1 MDLPTPQHPSE
12 RQWCCGMT
20 EGECVHTDRP
30 TDHAP
35 GDNGR
40 TLRRVLLVLGAAVL
54 FGLLPFLSGLIGALI
69 LFVIARRIHR
79 RLCRTVPPRVSAL
92 AITLGLFVIVLVP
105 GTWFVSTLIAE
116 ARLEMSGW
124 NAVDAMAW
132 LSRTPLGDLGLT
144 QDLSNISASILAWLP
159 ARAFALFG
167 GLSSTVLNVV
177 IAFFGLYYLL
187 LGATPLWARVKRLLP
202 LSDDTAEVLAARF
215 ASVTEALL
223 LGTALTAA
231 LQGTVVGI
239 AFAIVGLQ
247 PAVLWG
253 FVTAC
258 ASVQPL
264 LGSALVWLPG
274 SIVLL
279 VQHRPGAALL
289 VGVTGAGVAS
299 NIDNVVRLFI
309 YRRVSGIHPMLT
321 LVGAFAGLR
330 LFGLM
335 GAFLGPLILSY
346 FFELLRVFEEVT
358 RAPAEVPDAAIVPE
372 GA

>member
-1 MDLPTPQHPSE
+1 V
-12 RQWCCGMT
+12 G
-20 EGECVHTDRP
+20 TDRL
-30 TDHAP
+30 TD
-35 GDNGR
+35 D
-40 TLRRVLLVLGAAVL
+40 TLRDNSGALRRLLLVLGVAVL
-54 FGLLPFLSGLIGALI
+54 FGLLPFLTGLIGSLI
-69 LFVIARRIHR
+69 LFVIARPVHR
-79 RLCRTVPPRVSAL
+79 RLSRVVPPRVSAL

-105 GTWFVSTLIAE
+105 GTWFVSTVIAE
-116 ARLEMSGW
+116 ARVEMSGW
-124 NAVDAMAW
+124 NAGDALAW
-132 LSRTPLGDLGLT
+132 LSRTPLGDLGVT
-144 QDLSNISASILAWLP
+144 QNISSISASILAWLP
-159 ARAFALFG
+159 GRAFALFG
-167 GLSSTVLNVV
+167 GLTSTVLNVV

-202 LSDDTAEVLAARF
+202 VSDDTAEVLAARF
-215 ASVTEALL
+215 VSVTEALL
-223 LGTALTAA
+223 LGTALTAS

-274 SIVLL
+274 SIILL
-279 VQHRPGAALL
+279 FQHRPGAALF
-289 VGVTGAGVAS
+289 VGATGAGLAS

-346 FFELLRVFEEVT
+346 FLELLRVFEDVT
-358 RAPAEVPDAAIVPE
+358 RGAEGE
-372 GA
+372 